1 MPRCS
6 IGRMPALPFEEFV
19 TAVAEALGCLP
30 GVEAQLRMA
39 PQPRGGWKPGFAP
52 DQAKPAAALLLLF
65 PVGGDAVILLTKR
78 APDLP
83 NHASQVSLPG
93 GAVDSG
99 ESIEDAALR
108 EAEEEVGLTRGDVR
122 VIGRLTPL
130 HIPVSGFVLHP
141 VVGVASVRP
150 PMRPEPGEVE
160 RIIEAPVGHLLDAR
174 RHHRVTQVRNGF
186 EFEMPYFELDGEQV
200 WGATAMVLAEFAAV
214 MGVQVRPG
222 APPEPPWPSV
232 VC

>member
-1 MPRCS
+1 MSVP
-6 IGRMPALPFEEFV
+6 PFQQLVAAV
-19 TAVAEALGCLP
+19 TAGLMRLP

-65 PVGGDAVILLTKR
+65 PADTGAVVLLTKR
-78 APDLP
+78 SPDLP

-93 GAVDSG
+93 GAVDPG

-108 EAEEEVGLTRGDVR
+108 EAEEEVGLTRADVR

-130 HIPVSGFVLHP
+130 HIPVSGFVLHT
-141 VVGVASVRP
+141 VVGVALARP
-150 PMRPEPGEVE
+150 VMRPEPGEVE
-160 RIIEAPVGHLLDAR
+160 RVIDAPVAELLDPR
-174 RHHRVTQVRNGF
+174 RHHRVNRVRDGF
-186 EFEMPYFELDGEQV
+186 EFDMPYFDLDGEQV

-214 MGVQVRPG
+214 LGVRVEPAAGPG
-222 APPEPPWPSV
+222 G
-232 VC
+232 